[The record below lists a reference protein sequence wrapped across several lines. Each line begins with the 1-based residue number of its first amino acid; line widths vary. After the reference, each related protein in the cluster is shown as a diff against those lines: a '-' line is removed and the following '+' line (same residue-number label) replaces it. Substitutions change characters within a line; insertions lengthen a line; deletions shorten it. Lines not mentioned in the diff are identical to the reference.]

1 MKLELRCISKTHSH
15 AGRPFASHRKWTT
28 ATVLGWVVI
37 LGFTSLCAAD
47 DWPQWMGPTRD
58 GVYREAAI
66 VDSIPDQG
74 LPIKWRVP
82 VKGGYASPAVVGNRI
97 FMMDYDR
104 TAGELIERPTTRPEQ
119 SGIERVLCLD
129 AETGNEIWSHQYE
142 CDYRIAYPAGPRVTP
157 TVTDGIVVALGAEG
171 DLMVLSADTGKL
183 KWHINIPEKFGVET
197 PIWGF
202 ASHPLVTNNMVITM
216 VGGEDQ
222 AVVAFDRDSGEVIW
236 KALSSSQTGYCPP
249 SLIQAGGVEQLLVW
263 HPEAVA
269 SLNPTN
275 GDLYWTEPLQP
286 HGAMSIARP
295 QREGDYLFVSGM
307 KNKSLMLR
315 LAQDRPAV
323 ERLWEG
329 KLRKALDATTATPL
343 LKDGVI
349 YGSDDRS
356 GALTAVS
363 FADGEQLWKTYE
375 PVRPENKRPLKTG
388 TCFVTRHEP
397 SGRYLLFGET
407 GLFTIATMNA
417 DGFQSHGQMKVLEP
431 TQTCRGRKV
440 VWSHPAYA
448 NQTAYVRN
456 DIELVAVDLS
466 SK

>member
-1 MKLELRCISKTHSH
+1 MKLDLSDVSRTNSH
-15 AGRPFASHRKWTT
+15 ARRQFVSHNKSVAVPILSWITF
-28 ATVLGWVVI
+28 LG
-37 LGFTSLCAAD
+37 LTSLCTAD

-58 GVYREAAI
+58 GVYRESSI

-82 VKGGYASPAVVGNRI
+82 VHGGYAGPAVVGNRI
-97 FMMDYDR
+97 FMMDYNR
-104 TAGELIERPTTRPEQ
+104 TAGEMIERPTKRPEQ

-129 AETGNEIWSHQYE
+129 AETGNEVWSHSYQRDYE
-142 CDYRIAYPAGPRVTP
+142 IAYPAGPRVTP
-157 TVTDGIVVALGAEG
+157 TVTDGLVVALGAEG

-197 PIWGF
+197 PMWGF
-202 ASHPLVTNNMVITM
+202 ASHPLVTGNMVITM
-216 VGGEDQ
+216 VGGADQ

-269 SLNPTN
+269 SLNPSN
-275 GDLYWTEPLQP
+275 GDLYWSEPLEP
-286 HGAMSIARP
+286 HGGMAIARP

-315 LAQDRPAV
+315 LARDRPAV
-323 ERLWEG
+323 ETLWEG
-329 KLRKALDATTATPL
+329 EIRKALDATTATPL
-343 LKDGVI
+343 LKDGII
-349 YGSDDRS
+349 YGHDDRV
-356 GALTAVS
+356 GALMAVS
-363 FADGEQLWKTYE
+363 VVDGEQLWQTYL
-375 PVRPENKRPLKTG
+375 PVRPENKRRLKTG

-407 GLFTIATMNA
+407 GLLTIATMNA
-417 DGFQSHGQMKVLEP
+417 DGFESHGQMKVLEP
-431 TQTCRGRKV
+431 TQTGSGRKV
-440 VWSHPAYA
+440 VWTHPAYA

-456 DIELVAVDLS
+456 DKELVAVDLS
-466 SK
+466 SH